1 MVHASELQ
9 SGKRDERYPQ
19 QFVLWV
25 PRRRGTL
32 RDDAEELSVLPLSLC
47 VMEMILLPPRVLPP
61 TPQGAWAYQFIKLF
75 SIPDSLTSLA
85 VA

>member
-25 PRRRGTL
+25 PRRRDTL

-47 VMEMILLPPRVLPP
+47 VMEMILLPPGVLPP
-61 TPQGAWAYQFIKLF
+61 TPQGAG
-75 SIPDSLTSLA
+75 LTSLSSCFQYQIHSLLLQ
-85 VA
+85 